1 MNIDLQE
8 GSVFNAACSSSEEYR
23 GGTALVADDTTKWQ
37 AELGY
42 MVLVALRVWPDKF
55 Y

>member
-8 GSVFNAACSSSEEYR
+8 GSVFNPACSSSKEYR
-23 GGTALVADDTTKWQ
+23 GGTGFVADDTTKWQ
-37 AELGY
+37 AVLGY
-42 MVLVALRVWPDKF
+42 MVRVTLRVWPDKF